1 MKKRIYIAYTG
12 GTIGMRKIDGVYDVE
27 PGFLAKQMEAIT
39 QLKHP
44 SIPDFD
50 VCEYDPIL
58 ESSHMTPRD
67 WLKIAEDIANK
78 YADYDGFIV
87 LHGTD
92 TMAYSASALSFIL
105 QNLCKPVVFTGSQI
119 PLAEIRSDAQD
130 NIINALLIASDGN
143 IPEVSLYFGNKLYR
157 GCRSVK
163 VNADGLNAFASPNFP
178 PLAVAGVN
186 IDVRKDLI
194 LPCKTKGHD
203 APPLMIGPIKNPVVG
218 ALRLFPGISG
228 ELVRNITQEPLQGLV
243 LETYGA
249 GNGPESESFLASL
262 KEATDRGVVI
272 VNVTQCQRGN
282 VATASYA
289 AGKALEKVGV
299 ISGYDMTAEAALTKL
314 FFLLNEGYQGDDLK
328 KLMQTP
334 LRGELTRSL

>member
-12 GTIGMRKIDGVYDVE
+12 GTIGMRKSNGVYHPD
-27 PGFLAKQMEAIT
+27 PGFLAKQMAAIP
-39 QLKHP
+39 QLKDP
-44 SIPDFD
+44 RIPDFD

-58 ESSHMTPRD
+58 DSSQMAPGD
-67 WLKIAEDIANK
+67 WLKIAEDIAGK

-92 TMAYSASALSFIL
+92 TMAYSASALSFML
-105 QNLCKPVVFTGSQI
+105 HNLCKPVVFTGSQI
-119 PLAEIRSDAQD
+119 PLAEVRSDAQE
-130 NIINALLIASDGN
+130 NLINALLIASEEN
-143 IPEVSLYFGNKLYR
+143 ITEVSLYFGNKLFR

-178 PLAVAGVN
+178 PLAKAGVN
-186 IDVRKDLI
+186 IEVRKDLI
-194 LPCKTKGHD
+194 LPCKIKGID
-203 APPLMIGPIKNPVVG
+203 APPLKIGPIKNPVVG

-228 ELVRNITQEPLQGLV
+228 ELVRNITQNPLQGLV

-249 GNGPESESFLASL
+249 GNGPETEGFLGAL

-282 VATASYA
+282 VTSTYA
-289 AGKALEKVGV
+289 AGKALENVGV
-299 ISGYDMTAEAALTKL
+299 ICGYDMTAEAALTKL
-314 FFLLNEGYQGDDLK
+314 FFLLNEGYQGEDLK
-328 KLMQTP
+328 NLMQTN
-334 LRGELTRSL
+334 LRGELTKPL